1 MTGSR
6 RSRDQMP
13 AGLTFGMLL
22 NLASVANAADAAVL
36 WGFIARYAPG
46 TTPAHS
52 PRLAALVAHA
62 LAYYRDFVAPGR
74 RYRAPDA
81 KERAAIE
88 ELHAWLGADGKAAD
102 AEAIQYELYEIGK
115 RHAFANLRDWFKAL
129 YEVLLGQSEG
139 PRFGTFVAIYG
150 TAETRT
156 LIEHAL
162 MRDAE
167 AA

>member
-1 MTGSR
+1 
-6 RSRDQMP
+6 
-13 AGLTFGMLL
+13 MLL

-46 TTPAHS
+46 TTPRARRGWGPGRARHRLL
-52 PRLAALVAHA
+52 PRLRGADPQLPRPEHAGAGGTRGAA
-62 LAYYRDFVAPGR
+62 R
-74 RYRAPDA
+74 
-81 KERAAIE
+81 
-88 ELHAWLGADGKAAD
+88 WLGAAGEDAD

-150 TAETRT
+150 TAETRAPDR
-156 LIEHAL
+156 E
-162 MRDAE
+162 RPRREAE

>member
-1 MTGSR
+1 
-6 RSRDQMP
+6 
-13 AGLTFGMLL
+13 MLL
-22 NLASVANAADAAVL
+22 NLASVANAADADGALGLHRPLRAGHHARAV
-36 WGFIARYAPG
+36 
-46 TTPAHS
+46 S
-52 PRLAALVAHA
+52 PRLAALVGHA
-62 LAYYRDFVAPGR
+62 IAYYRDFVAPDPQLPRPERRRSGR
-74 RYRAPDA
+74 RL
-81 KERAAIE
+81 E
-88 ELHAWLGADGKAAD
+88 ELHGWLGAAGEHAD

-156 LIEHAL
+156 LIESAL
-162 MRDAE
+162 RREAE

>member
-1 MTGSR
+1 M
-6 RSRDQMP
+6 
-13 AGLTFGMLL
+13 
-22 NLASVANAADAAVL
+22 
-36 WGFIARYAPG
+36 
-46 TTPAHS
+46 
-52 PRLAALVAHA
+52 
-62 LAYYRDFVAPGR
+62 
-74 RYRAPDA
+74 
-81 KERAAIE
+81 E
-88 ELHAWLGADGKAAD
+88 ELHGWLGAAGEHAD

-156 LIEHAL
+156 LIERAL
-162 MRDAE
+162 HRDAE

>member
-1 MTGSR
+1 M
-6 RSRDQMP
+6 
-13 AGLTFGMLL
+13 
-22 NLASVANAADAAVL
+22 L

-46 TTPAHS
+46 HHAGRARRAWPPWSGTRSPTTATSWRPTRS
-52 PRLAALVAHA
+52 
-62 LAYYRDFVAPGR
+62 
-74 RYRAPDA
+74 YRAPSDQ
-81 KERAAIE
+81 ERAALE
-88 ELHAWLGADGKAAD
+88 ELHDWLGAAGEHAD

-156 LIEHAL
+156 LIERAL
-162 MRDAE
+162 AREAE